1 MNILCMTYT
10 QPASF
15 NNSATSGN
23 TPPFSKIHCNTMKP
37 APKKSPTR
45 KPIAAIIQS
54 AIGTAGS
61 DGISAR
67 DIVVKT
73 ALPHMAVTAWLISE
87 RRENGS
93 VTLKKGKY
101 ILVSAKTVLPVQK
114 IDPTSLIL
122 PVIGAAGASGISVH
136 SIIEK
141 TALDADVVCYW
152 LFENTSATRNPVTE
166 MKPNEKYVLTAQGKV
181 NLRKLTGKGPVIEEL
196 EF

>member
-1 MNILCMTYT
+1 
-10 QPASF
+10 
-15 NNSATSGN
+15 
-23 TPPFSKIHCNTMKP
+23 MKP
-37 APKKSPTR
+37 APKRRPSR
-45 KPIAAIIQS
+45 KPIAAIIKAAIAS
-54 AIGTAGS
+54 AGT

-73 ALPHMAVTAWLISE
+73 ALPYMAVTGWLISE
-87 RRENGS
+87 RRKNGS

-101 ILVSAKTVLPVQK
+101 ILASAKTVLPVQK